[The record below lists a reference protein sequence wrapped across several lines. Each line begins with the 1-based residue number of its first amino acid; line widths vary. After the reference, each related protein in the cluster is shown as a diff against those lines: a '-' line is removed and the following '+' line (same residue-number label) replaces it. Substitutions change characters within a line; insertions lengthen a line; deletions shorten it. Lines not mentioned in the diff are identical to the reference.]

1 VVNKNWKLSEFL
13 DNREWLIEQRK
24 LMSREQL
31 ATKLNCNAGSI
42 AWRERL
48 LTPQE
53 REGFV
58 FERLHKKSESKESE
72 L

>member
-1 VVNKNWKLSEFL
+1 
-13 DNREWLIEQRK
+13 
-24 LMSREQL
+24 MSREQL